1 MTKTRSKYTGKPR
14 HIEIHDEEEAEN
26 THAQVTR
33 GNTRKNRRPGSFTAD
48 HRGIIRNA

>member
-1 MTKTRSKYTGKPR
+1 MMKTRRKYTGKPR

-33 GNTRKNRRPGSFTAD
+33 GNTRKKPEDRALLLQTIAGL
-48 HRGIIRNA
+48 